1 MTCLNDLVDS
11 VAITIDYKEDVSRA
25 KIKRILQAA
34 FASIEELTEYEDL
47 RIQNFGV
54 FYMKHSKERNS
65 RNPKTGEAIVVPAK
79 SKLAFRH
86 FYKNRKK

>member
-34 FASIEELTEYEDL
+34 FASIEELRKQISADKQL
-47 RIQNFGV
+47 INKILDSV
-54 FYMKHSKERNS
+54 KM
-65 RNPKTGEAIVVPAK
+65 
-79 SKLAFRH
+79 
-86 FYKNRKK
+86 NRK